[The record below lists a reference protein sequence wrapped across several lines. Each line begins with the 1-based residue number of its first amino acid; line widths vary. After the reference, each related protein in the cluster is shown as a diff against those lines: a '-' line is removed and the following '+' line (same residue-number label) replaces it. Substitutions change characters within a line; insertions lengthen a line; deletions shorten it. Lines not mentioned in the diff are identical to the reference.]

1 MESRSVDLLSS
12 DHGGAA
18 EDVPPPAGC
27 FARHHLVVS
36 GDSDNIQTLPLR
48 FRRHI
53 PWRDRARTE
62 REGVDVEVR
71 RQDTIS
77 ANDARRPAYRNVGQR
92 TGSQRCRQQASR
104 PSAAGHRPSPEA
116 ITCTPADQ
124 TKIASAMGQETRRWT
139 RRLRIASR
147 RLHPNIRSKKC
158 KSIRDDHTSGTTA
171 KPSQTKGSS
180 VRANATGAGTKAHSA
195 ANATIKSIHGT

>member
-1 MESRSVDLLSS
+1 MESRSVDLLSG
-12 DHGGAA
+12 DHGWAA
-18 EDVPPPAGC
+18 KDVPPPAGY
-27 FARHHLVVS
+27 FARDYLVVS
-36 GDSDNIQTLPLR
+36 GDSDNVQTLPLG

-71 RQDTIS
+71 RQHSIS
-77 ANDARRPAYRNVGQR
+77 GNDARRPAHGNVGQR
-92 TGSQRCRQQASR
+92 TGNQRCCQQASR

-124 TKIASAMGQETRRWT
+124 TKIASTMGHETRRWT

-158 KSIRDDHTSGTTA
+158 KSVRDDHTSGAMA
-171 KPSQTKGSS
+171 KPSQTKG
-180 VRANATGAGTKAHSA
+180 
-195 ANATIKSIHGT
+195 